1 MEIVADKI
9 MEKEQLAE
17 QRGLARGIERGI
29 KQELER
35 SRIEREHLID
45 KYIKNTLQENTC
57 KEKIL
62 TNLHNIFDLSTKQAE
77 EYFAKYS
84 HEVH

>member
-9 MEKEQLAE
+9 IEKEQLAE

-45 KYIKNTLQENTC
+45 KYIKKHGEDYRFEVDPSVEKTLRNRKIDNT
-57 KEKIL
+57 
-62 TNLHNIFDLSTKQAE
+62 DLARKKGE
-77 EYFAKYS
+77 
-84 HEVH
+84 

>member
-1 MEIVADKI
+1 MEDKNICGALMEIVADKI

-17 QRGLARGIERGI
+17 QRGIERG
-29 KQELER
+29 EH
-35 SRIEREHLID
+35 IERERRID
-45 KYIKNTLQENTC
+45 KYINNTLQENTC

-77 EYFAKYS
+77 EYFAKYA
-84 HEVH
+84 HKVQ